1 MFDGIPTEILRF
13 IQDSISMV
21 PVIVIGSGASAAY
34 GIAGMGEL
42 ADYIVQEVNPL
53 EEEKIKWEKFKQLL
67 DEGADLESALHEIDL
82 SDRLEMEI
90 IKKTKKLILSKDVV
104 VREKVALNQIEMPLT
119 KLLRYLNSTAS
130 PQLKIITTNY
140 DRLIEYALDDAGID
154 YDTGFKGSYIQK
166 FNERM
171 NRLSNKA
178 EVLKVHGSLDWYSNS
193 LFEVLSLPDSFQDV
207 ESLAPVMVTPGKRKY
222 EHTHDD
228 PFRSLISRVDLLFS
242 KANSILII
250 GFGFNDRHIQ
260 PKLMQKMRD
269 SETPIIIITKS
280 LTPQARAFIKTNEN
294 SKILGI
300 EEGSNGSNLVFPNK
314 DDVEISFSIWELGEF
329 IKIFT

>member
-1 MFDGIPTEILRF
+1 
-13 IQDSISMV
+13 
-21 PVIVIGSGASAAY
+21 
-34 GIAGMGEL
+34 
-42 ADYIVQEVNPL
+42 
-53 EEEKIKWEKFKQLL
+53 
-67 DEGADLESALHEIDL
+67 
-82 SDRLEMEI
+82 
-90 IKKTKKLILSKDVV
+90 
-104 VREKVALNQIEMPLT
+104 
-119 KLLRYLNSTAS
+119 
-130 PQLKIITTNY
+130 
-140 DRLIEYALDDAGID
+140 
-154 YDTGFKGSYIQK
+154 
-166 FNERM
+166 M